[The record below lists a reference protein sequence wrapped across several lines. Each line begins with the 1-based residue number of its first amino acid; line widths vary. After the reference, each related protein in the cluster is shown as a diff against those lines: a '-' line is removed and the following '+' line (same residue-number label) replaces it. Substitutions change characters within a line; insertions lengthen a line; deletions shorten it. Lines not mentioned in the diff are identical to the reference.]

1 MALINHAT
9 RELTAKIVYYG
20 PGLCGK
26 TTNLKYIY
34 ESLEEE
40 QRGPMLSLSTES
52 DRTLFFDFLPLDLG
66 EVKGFRVRV
75 QLYTVPGQVFY
86 EETRRRV
93 LKGADGVVFVADSQR
108 SLAEANRDSFTQLV
122 RHLTENGIDASR
134 LPLVLQYNKRDLK
147 EIASVDELDKDLNPG
162 SVPFFE
168 AVASVGI
175 GVEDTFRAI
184 SRLVLKKLVSSDLE
198 REAPPEEEERAAD
211 GPFALRHPAGAEEL
225 FEAQAEAALV
235 LADDPEPQSLFG
247 ESATDER
254 ALLESDPFFS
264 EASPEEDG
272 LAEALFG
279 SSSGL
284 EEIAPPAPESGPAAE
299 AAEASLQGVLKAVPG
314 VPLEL
319 CLEIGGKRYRLKIL
333 LEVDQDS

>member
-108 SLAEANRDSFTQLV
+108 SLAEANRDSFTQLL
-122 RHLTENGIDASR
+122 RHLGENGIDASR

-147 EIASVDELDKDLNPG
+147 EIASVDELDRDLNPG

-184 SRLVLKKLVSSDLE
+184 SRLVLKKLVSSGLE
-198 REAPPEEEERAAD
+198 GEAPLEKEERAG
-211 GPFALRHPAGAEEL
+211 GPFALRHPASAEEL
-225 FEAQAEAALV
+225 FEAEAEAALV
-235 LADDPEPQSLFG
+235 LGEDPEPQSLFG

-264 EASPEEDG
+264 EASSEEDG

-279 SSSGL
+279 SSSGP
-284 EEIAPPAPESGPAAE
+284 EEIAPAAPESGSAPE
-299 AAEASLQGVLKAVPG
+299 AAGAPLQEDLKAVPG

-319 CLEIGGKRYRLKIL
+319 SLEIGGKRYRLKIL

>member
-26 TTNLKYIY
+26 TTNLKFIY
-34 ESLEEE
+34 ETLDEE

-93 LKGADGVVFVADSQR
+93 LKGADGVVFIADSQR
-108 SLAEANRDSFTQLV
+108 SLQEANRDSFAQLTQHLV
-122 RHLTENGIDASR
+122 QNGIDPSSV
-134 LPLVLQYNKRDLK
+134 PLVLQYNKRDLK
-147 EIASVDELDKDLNPG
+147 EILAVEELDRDLNPG

-184 SRLVLKKLVSSDLE
+184 SRLVLKRLVSSDLE
-198 REAPPEEEERAAD
+198 REPPASEERFGD
-211 GPFALRHPAGAEEL
+211 GPFASAARPAAEEL
-225 FEAQAEAALV
+225 FEDEETGASALEEEALEA
-235 LADDPEPQSLFG
+235 QSLFG
-247 ESATDER
+247 DSTTDER
-254 ALLESDPFFS
+254 ALLESDPFLP
-264 EASPEEDG
+264 EATPEESG
-272 LAEALFG
+272 FAEALF
-279 SSSGL
+279 SSSG
-284 EEIAPPAPESGPAAE
+284 EFDEIDPLPPGGEPAPVQSVAVSE
-299 AAEASLQGVLKAVPG
+299 AVKAVPG

-319 CLEIGGKRYRLKIL
+319 RLEIEGKRYRLRIL
-333 LEVDQDS
+333 LEVDRD